1 MLQVPSSLPPY
12 APSMMGLSAA
22 TTVAKAQVKSKGA
35 IIFLATFVFIG
46 IAFSASLFHHGAAA
60 QDAGRRIG
68 TDILKLVS
76 ASTDHEMAAMLT
88 PNYGRKSQA
97 AATIRIY
104 SIGPRYI
111 RKEVGIGYVASAEVH
126 NTTSR
131 AAACAIERPQGDCVV
146 WRIGAY
152 GRERFVGICRN

>member
-1 MLQVPSSLPPY
+1 MLQVPSSLPPC
-12 APSMMGLSAA
+12 APSLRGLSAA
-22 TTVAKAQVKSKGA
+22 TSVVNAQVKSKGT
-35 IIFLATFVFIG
+35 IMFLATFVFISY
-46 IAFSASLFHHGAAA
+46 AVLASLFHHGAAA
-60 QDAGRRIG
+60 QDAGRKVG

-111 RKEVGIGYVASAEVH
+111 RNEVGIGYVASAEVH
-126 NTTSR
+126 KTTSR
-131 AAACAIERPQGDCVV
+131 AAA
-146 WRIGAY
+146 
-152 GRERFVGICRN
+152 